1 MEASMKKLFIAFLIS
16 AAIAAPIFAQAAAE
30 QKTLTIYASVDE
42 SNTVKLLD
50 AFMADTG
57 IHVEYTHLSSGPAL
71 SRIEAEAGNPQAD
84 VWFGAPSDNH
94 MTAKKKGLTIPYISD
109 AYKALGDKFKD
120 SEGYWRVFYMNPIC
134 FGINLDALSKAGAS
148 VPKSWEDLLKP
159 EYKGLIQAPTPQSA
173 GTGKNMVY
181 GLIELMGEDKAF
193 AYMAKLNA
201 NIQTYTS
208 SGTGPSKAVKVGDCA
223 IGIQFTPAYFE
234 HIADGANELV
244 VFPSEG
250 VSYEEAAIS
259 ILKGCKNLTAA
270 QAFVD
275 WMTSKKGQ
283 DAMAKTGTYNY
294 PIMPGAALGQGMLP
308 FESINTVTIDLASYS
323 ARYDQIVERWVNEVL
338 TAK

>member
-1 MEASMKKLFIAFLIS
+1 MKKLI
-16 AAIAAPIFAQAAAE
+16 AAILVLSVLVVSLFAQSANE

-50 AFMADTG
+50 AFMKDTG
-57 IHVEYTHLSSGPAL
+57 IKVEYTHLSSGPAL

-94 MTAKKKGLTIPYISD
+94 MTAKNKGLTVPYVSE
-109 AYKALGDKFKD
+109 AYNALDSKFKD
-120 SEGYWRVFYMNPIC
+120 PDGYWRVFYMNPIC
-134 FGINLDALSKAGAS
+134 FGINLDALGKAGAT
-148 VPKSWEDLLKP
+148 VPSSWQDLLKP
-159 EYKGLIQAPTPQSA
+159 EYKGIIQAPTPQSA

-181 GLIELMGEDKAF
+181 GLIELMGEDAAF
-193 AYMAKLNA
+193 EYMAKLNS

-244 VFPSEG
+244 VFPVEG

-259 ILKGCKNLTAA
+259 ILKGCRNLEAA
-270 QAFVD
+270 QTFID
-275 WMTSKKGQ
+275 WMTSRKGQ
-283 DAMAKTGTYNY
+283 DAMAETGTYNY
-294 PIMPGAALGQGMLP
+294 PIMTGAALGQGMP
-308 FESINTVTIDLASYS
+308 AFETINTVTINLPAYS
-323 ARYDQIVERWVNEVL
+323 ARYDEIVERWVNEVL